1 MAKNKQSLN
10 IKKTKLAL
18 FRPKKLKLNHSFK
31 FKIDGKRLIPIHSL
45 KYLGILH
52 DEHMSWNE
60 QIYQINVH
68 TKTRNEL
75 EPPGMS

>member
-1 MAKNKQSLN
+1 MA
-10 IKKTKLAL
+10 
-18 FRPKKLKLNHSFK
+18 
-31 FKIDGKRLIPIHSL
+31 RLIPIHSL
-45 KYLGILH
+45 KYLEVLH

-75 EPPGMS
+75 EPSRMSRNQLEQARTKLSC